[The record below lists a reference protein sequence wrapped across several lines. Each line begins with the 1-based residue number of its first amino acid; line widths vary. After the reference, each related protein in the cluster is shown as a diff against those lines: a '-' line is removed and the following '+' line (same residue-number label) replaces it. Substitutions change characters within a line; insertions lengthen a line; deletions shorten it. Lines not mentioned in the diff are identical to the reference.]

1 MSSDVTGARQG
12 AADGETSGRGTA
24 PIRWRGRAPAAA
36 PAAAAADLLPPISWA
51 QLEEVLSAMA
61 VTTDQALMV
70 RHLLAGARR
79 DAPRLPVEETIRD
92 ILCIGAAVA
101 PVEPIARPAA

>member
-1 MSSDVTGARQG
+1 MSSDVTGARQI
-12 AADGETSGRGTA
+12 AADGEATGRATA
-24 PIRWRGRAPAAA
+24 PIRWRGRG
-36 PAAAAADLLPPISWA
+36 PAAAAAASDLLPPISWG
-51 QLEEVLSAMA
+51 QLEEVLTAMA

-70 RHLLAGARR
+70 KHLLAGARR

-101 PVEPIARPAA
+101 AVEPIARPAA